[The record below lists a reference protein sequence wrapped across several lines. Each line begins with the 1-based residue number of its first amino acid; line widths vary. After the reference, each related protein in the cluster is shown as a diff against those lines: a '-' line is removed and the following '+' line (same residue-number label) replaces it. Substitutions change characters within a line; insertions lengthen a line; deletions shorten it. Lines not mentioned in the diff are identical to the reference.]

1 MATSVTNIRVK
12 LLNETKQGFRDI
24 NSNLRGLQTSTAGLV
39 AKFAAVGTAIAGAF
53 GVREIIRVG
62 SEVENLSLRLQF
74 LFGDVKE
81 GSKAFKQM
89 IDFAGQVPFSLRD
102 IQAAAGNLAVVSKTA
117 DELTKNLKITANVA
131 AVTGLDFKTAGEQLQ
146 RSFAGGIAAS
156 DLFRERG
163 VRGMIGFQQGSKVSI
178 AETVKAFEQAFG
190 PGGKFGEAAEA
201 LATTYD
207 GVLSMIG
214 DKIFK
219 FNQTIGDEGGLFDF
233 AKGIVTQINNIIESN
248 SVAIGEFAVTAGKKV
263 QELVKSVVMGVAN
276 LLDTV
281 MPVFR
286 IVGQGIGGLYNLI
299 QSLPAGIKELGLI
312 GFFLL
317 GGKAKLLLLVVG
329 GLFDTIR
336 EGLGFLVQGFGLAQ
350 EGIFKLLEAVGV
362 VSEKAAANFRSN
374 MEKNYELAERL
385 KTPLKLLR
393 EEQEGTAEAT
403 GDISKAMQEFFDNV
417 DANIAGFAKQREELE
432 KTLKA
437 TQDNQQPT
445 VFGMNEEILSVT
457 KKHSETV
464 EKMLRRNLEHNQQIN
479 ASFKERLSAEN
490 ELNTVLELRQA
501 IQSRTKL
508 FGGLE
513 SDQVESLN
521 LALTDSLLTYR
532 EFQAEG
538 VGLAE
543 AFDKAFLKAAQANG
557 VTQDTLNKVADST
570 RSFRKEIAMSNEQ
583 LNLQQIELAENSRS
597 FSYGWKKAMAD
608 YVDAATNAA
617 RQAERV
623 FQTTF
628 RGLEDLIVNFTKTG
642 KFEFKQFVASI
653 AEEMMR
659 SNLRKL
665 FAGIFGGGSTGG
677 GGSMFA
683 GFFANGGTIPGGQ
696 FGVVGER
703 GPELVSG
710 PATVTP
716 LAQGGGSV
724 TYNINAVDAASFKQL
739 VARDPEYMFAI
750 TEQGRKSLPRNRR

>member
-81 GSKAFKQM
+81 GSKAFDQM
-89 IDFAGQVPFSLRD
+89 VEFAGKVPFSLRD
-102 IQAAAGNLAVVSKTA
+102 IQGAAGNLAVVSKTA
-117 DELTKNLKITANVA
+117 DELTKNLQITANVA

-146 RSFAGGIAAS
+146 RSFSGGIAAS

-163 VRGMIGFQQGSKVSI
+163 VRALLGFQQGSKVSI

-190 PGGKFGEAAEA
+190 PGGKFGDAADA

-207 GVLSMIG
+207 GVLSMIN

-219 FNQTIGDEGGLFDF
+219 FNQTIGAEGGLFDF
-233 AKGIVTQINNIIESN
+233 AKGIVTEINSIIEQQFGS
-248 SVAIGEFAVTAGKKV
+248 IEEFAIRTGKAV
-263 QELVKSVVMGVAN
+263 QDIVKQAVMGVSS

-281 MPVFR
+281 MPVFK
-286 IVGQGIGGLYNLI
+286 IVAQGVSGLWNLI
-299 QSLPAGIKELGLI
+299 QSLPAGVKEIGII

-317 GGKAKLLLLVVG
+317 GAKGKLVVLTVG
-329 GLFDTIR
+329 ALFDKIR
-336 EGLGFLVQGFGLAQ
+336 EGLGFLLQGFSLAQ
-350 EGIFKLLEAVGV
+350 EGLFALLKAVGA
-362 VSEKAAANFRSN
+362 VSDEVTDNFRRN
-374 MEKNYELAERL
+374 MEEHYKLAERL
-385 KTPLKLLR
+385 KTPLKQLR

-403 GDISKAMQEFFDNV
+403 GDISQAMQEFFDNV

-445 VFGMNEEILSVT
+445 VFGVNEQVLSIT

-464 EKMLRRNLEHNQQIN
+464 EKMLRRNLEFSQEIN
-479 ASFKERLSAEN
+479 ASFKDRIDAEN
-490 ELNTVLELRQA
+490 ELNTILELRDA

-521 LALTDSLLTYR
+521 EAINESLITYKQFQTEGASLAD
-532 EFQAEG
+532 
-538 VGLAE
+538 
-543 AFDKAFLKAAQANG
+543 AFNTAFIQAAQAYG
-557 VTQDTLNKVADST
+557 VTQETLDKVSAST
-570 RSFRKEIAMSNEQ
+570 VEFRKEIAMSNEM
-583 LNLQQIELAENSRS
+583 LNEQQIQLAENSRS
-597 FSYGWKKAMAD
+597 FSYGWRKAMAD

-642 KFEFKQFVASI
+642 KFEFKQFISSI
-653 AEEMMR
+653 AEEMLR
-659 SNLRKL
+659 SDLRRL

-739 VARDPEYMFAI
+739 VARDPEYLFAV